1 MNYFLDTNILV
12 LYLRQHPLV
21 KDLREIFHLEIS
33 PNELFT
39 SAICIGELKSLA
51 LQNKWGS
58 NKRRELEI
66 FSQEFMIIDF
76 ITEEIIN
83 SYAEIDAFSQGRLEE
98 KPLTGSSRNMGK
110 NDLWIAATASILNA
124 TLITTD
130 KDFQHLHTH
139 FLEVAY
145 FDINKN

>member
-12 LYLRQHPLV
+12 LYLRQHSLV
-21 KDLREIFHLEIS
+21 KNLREIFHLEIS

-51 LQNKWGS
+51 LQNKWGI
-58 NKRRELEI
+58 KRTLAIDGLRNFMIVVDELE
-66 FSQEFMIIDF
+66 EMVL
-76 ITEEIIN
+76 ER
-83 SYAEIDAFSQGRLEE
+83 YAEIDAFSQGRLEE

-145 FDINKN
+145 FEINKN